1 MHIFHFKCSNKTLLE
16 TFDSPR
22 VYGIQND
29 ADEIIS
35 RVALRHIKF
44 CKIKQQVYC
53 ADFHMNIFD
62 FSFKLFTF
70 PSILIPESIFFK
82 YEQDSN
88 VENDIIIIKVKK
100 NLSIL
105 FILLKSKF
113 YYFFYFK
120 FFFFHLNLTFFKKN

>member
-1 MHIFHFKCSNKTLLE
+1 MGFREGYEDCYDGEVHEVFCLGLILLYNYPSHLTYIHTYMHIFHFKCSNKTLLE

-70 PSILIPESIFFK
+70 PSILIPECEGSTNI
-82 YEQDSN
+82 Y
-88 VENDIIIIKVKK
+88 
-100 NLSIL
+100 
-105 FILLKSKF
+105 
-113 YYFFYFK
+113 
-120 FFFFHLNLTFFKKN
+120 TFCCV